1 MIMIAWTVDFTAAGS
16 CRAAKLCCQ
25 GRDSGCVIQKA
36 SPNAIIESPRDTPCY
51 CDHACLKLN
60 DCCNDFKEACNV
72 LDCIV
77 SEWGEWSSC
86 SNKCGIGV
94 QTRTRVAL
102 QPDQNGGKHCPQMEH
117 SRSCQSYDA
126 CHRKSHLHHN
136 QEVALVSPAMRPS
149 PSQNSI
155 RKVTPGHCA
164 IFTILWVSKT
174 CSREYAPL
182 TEGSHACVV
191 CREDG
196 NKTRCYNKGNTHDL
210 TGIGRWKL
218 STTTY
223 ENCHGKWIGGT
234 TMHTNCDSVVC
245 QDDLFFTFV

>member
-1 MIMIAWTVDFTAAGS
+1 MPNTFMWIFMIMIAWTVGFATAGS

-60 DCCNDFKEACNV
+60 DCCDDFKDACNGGRKELSLFMGRV
-72 LDCIV
+72 N
-77 SEWGEWSSC
+77 GED
-86 SNKCGIGV
+86 
-94 QTRTRVAL
+94 RVER
-102 QPDQNGGKHCPQMEH
+102 D
-117 SRSCQSYDA
+117 
-126 CHRKSHLHHN
+126 
-136 QEVALVSPAMRPS
+136 VALVSPVMRPS

-182 TEGSHACVV
+182 IEGSHACVV

-196 NKTRCYNKGNTHDL
+196 SKTKCHNKGSTHDFA
-210 TGIGRWKL
+210 GIGRWKL
-218 STTTY
+218 STTSY
-223 ENCHGKWIGGT
+223 ENCHGKWIGGSN
-234 TMHTNCDSVVC
+234 MHTSCDSALC
-245 QDDLFFTFV
+245 QDDLFFTFI